1 MFFPLPLRRCAAHV
15 REKVR
20 QELVDAGERG
30 GALSGAPM
38 PMVPLGV
45 MNVVEHRR
53 RLGPREHE
61 DQAVQQTLRVRGGP
75 LHLPEDQLDEV
86 PVTID
91 EFLSAEQDGSHL
103 WHTIPYIPTEG
114 HRIP

>member
-1 MFFPLPLRRCAAHV
+1 MFFPLPLRRCAAPI

-45 MNVVEHRR
+45 MIVVEHRR
-53 RLGPREHE
+53 PLGPGEHAG
-61 DQAVQQTLRVRGGP
+61 QAVAKPLRVRGRP
-75 LHLPEDQLDEV
+75 PHLPEDQFDEVLVTLDEL
-86 PVTID
+86 
-91 EFLSAEQDGSHL
+91 FSAEEDGSHL
-103 WHTIPYIPTEG
+103 WHTIPYYRPGG